1 MKYVELRDGDVPDIE
16 MVATYAKIG
25 EVLLYMELYSSALD
39 YFNSAIRI
47 RRALGIKKKGKSF
60 TPNSPWIVLNIGN
73 IYFKNKNYEKAL
85 EKFEEAR
92 TLFDRAIKPQN
103 RLNGLNTSNS
113 NIGLVY
119 GALGQ
124 YDKQEE
130 IF

>member
-47 RRALGIKKKGKSF
+47 RRALGLKKKGKSF

-73 IYFKNKNYEKAL
+73 IYFKNKNYKKAL

-92 TLFDRAIKPQN
+92 TLFDMAIKPQN
-103 RLNGLNTSNS
+103 RLNGLNT
-113 NIGLVY
+113 
-119 GALGQ
+119 
-124 YDKQEE
+124 
-130 IF
+130 